1 MKKKILI
8 GALCI
13 SMIVP
18 YFANDYVT
26 EASENTYINGVG
38 YDETGGVIGEVED
51 EIRYKKERYYI
62 DDFNTVDEYLAYCEK
77 NGFTDELIN
86 AQWLGGN
93 PSEYVTPT
101 LLYKITNLPSSVVTC

>member
-1 MKKKILI
+1 
-8 GALCI
+8 
-13 SMIVP
+13 MIVP